1 MNLQE
6 IQKRLEELSA
16 EMLTLSN
23 DLSAIVSG
31 SGVSR
36 GNVEVQLSN
45 FKQVEIGDVLTFSGR
60 FTSID
65 GDVLQ
70 AGQYVVTDVET
81 TKYVGNWSV
90 QILTQDNSVW
100 INFNQIAMSQVV
112 SKAGA

>member
-36 GNVEVQLSN
+36 DSIEVQLSN
-45 FKQVEIGDVLTFSGR
+45 FKQVGVGDVLTFSER
-60 FTSID
+60 FTTID
-65 GDVLQ
+65 GDVIQ
-70 AGQYVVTDVET
+70 AGQYTVTNVET
-81 TKYVGNWSV
+81 TDYLGCWSV
-90 QILTQDNSVW
+90 QIRTQDDIVW
-100 INFNQIAMSQVV
+100 INFNRVASNQVV